1 MEAPDISMQAQM
13 GYGCALLMLSPMS
26 QLEQKVLTA
35 SGCVCMRPA
44 DWSLTSQHEQMQAA
58 LQGPDCTA
66 IFTGLPAFSPTLK
79 SL

>member
-1 MEAPDISMQAQM
+1 MQAQM

-26 QLEQKVLTA
+26 QLEQKVLTE
-35 SGCVCMRPA
+35 CVCMRPA
-44 DWSLTSQHEQMQAA
+44 DWSLTSQHERMQAA

-66 IFTGLPAFSPTLK
+66 IFTVLPAFSPTLK